1 MKEKKLYNK
10 ANQQTNQQA
19 TDYDILDV
27 EDYRSEDNVFSH
39 QALVMRAMNKCIE
52 LGSKELIEGFY
63 DESQK
68 SNKGVSVV
76 IYKEDTRRA
85 FIESV
90 KTTDMIMVCDYDT
103 EATTNILKLIEDL
116 KITKQELLDKQKDF
130 WNNLGYKEK
139 EFMLR
144 ELKYPPPDDFFHS
157 QLHYWNL
164 FIDEELETYRN
175 VFKELSLLTRRINFY
190 EQGIVED

>member
-10 ANQQTNQQA
+10 TNQQTNQPI
-19 TDYDILDV
+19 TDFDILDV

-85 FIESV
+85 FIEAV
-90 KTTDMIMVCDYDT
+90 KTVDMIMVCDYD
-103 EATTNILKLIEDL
+103 EDAVKNILNLTEDL
-116 KITKQELLDKQKDF
+116 KITKKELLKKQKDF
-130 WNNLGYKEK
+130 WENLDYKEK

-144 ELKYPPPDDFFHS
+144 ELKYPPPEDFFHS

-164 FIDEELETYRN
+164 FIDAELETYRN

-190 EQGIVED
+190 EQEMVIA